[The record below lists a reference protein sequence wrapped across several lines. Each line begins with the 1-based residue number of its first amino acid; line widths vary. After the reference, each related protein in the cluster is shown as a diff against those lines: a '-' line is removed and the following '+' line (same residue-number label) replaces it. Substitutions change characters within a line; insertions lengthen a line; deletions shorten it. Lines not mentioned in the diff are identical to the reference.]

1 MPASSSIVQ
10 RRTPEAWPGP
20 CLFSLLIPALHPLCS
35 LPPHPPSL
43 LPPSLSQRKER
54 EFRARLDTVARLY
67 GVAAAMRMKTEAD
80 ILSQICRAPGLPSSF
95 VGLETV
101 LGTDETIEFEDV
113 LNDPQDRPDL
123 PMVAVHEKM
132 EARLGL

>member
-1 MPASSSIVQ
+1 MSFEMDLALPVLKEPVDQMREGIKAGGFQS
-10 RRTPEAWPGP
+10 EAT
-20 CLFSLLIPALHPLCS
+20 A
-35 LPPHPPSL
+35 PHPV
-43 LPPSLSQRKER
+43 QAFQATRKER
-54 EFRARLDTVARLY
+54 EFSARLDTIARLY

-101 LGTDETIEFEDV
+101 LGTDETVEFEDV
-113 LNDPQDRPDL
+113 LNDPQERPDL
-123 PMVAVHEKM
+123 PMVSVHEKM